1 MRLAAC
7 SLAFLLLGGAASA
20 QSKPKIAVMTV
31 GDQTRTLGE
40 SLLESLTDALRTQ
53 LAGTGQFV
61 VIDKSR
67 QAAALKRLVREQKRE
82 SYKACY
88 DNRCQIPLGQA
99 LAADSILR
107 TKVTQVG
114 SFFLINAELV
124 DLAKEAVTS
133 AAQARAYVKPRE
145 GRDDRLLRAIT
156 DLSRQLGGGT
166 TAPEVT
172 PPDRVTPPPPL
183 PLPPPRH
190 ETPEE
195 LQRRQELLQQQQAE
209 AQARGAQTQREAEW
223 RALQESQRRRRS
235 SYMIYGWMSVI
246 TGAILAGTGVYYATA
261 KVNEQRD
268 IADKA
273 TIASS
278 IDSAVEEAKKN
289 RTTGIVVLSLGGI
302 ALGAGTAL
310 ILLAPKVMERPVNV
324 AGVKLDR
331 APSAGASGDGF
342 AVSWGGKF

>member
-1 MRLAAC
+1 MRRAAC
-7 SLAFLLLGGAASA
+7 SLAILLLGGAAGA
-20 QSKPKIAVMTV
+20 QSKPKVAVMTCA
-31 GDQTRTLGE
+31 DQTRTLGE
-40 SLLESLTDALRTQ
+40 GLLESLTDTLRTQ
-53 LAGTGQFV
+53 LAAAGQFV

-67 QAAALKRLVREQKRE
+67 QAAALKRLIRDQKRE

-114 SFFLINAELV
+114 SFYLINAELV

-133 AAQARAYVKPRE
+133 AAQARAYVKPRD

-156 DLSRQLGGGT
+156 DLSRQLSGGAT
-166 TAPEVT
+166 PEVA
-172 PPDRVTPPPPL
+172 PVPPPERVLPR
-183 PLPPPRH
+183 PLPPPPG

-195 LQRRQELLQQQQAE
+195 LQRRQRLLQQQQAE
-209 AQARGAQTQREAEW
+209 AQARGADARRDAEL
-223 RALQESQRRRRS
+223 RALQDVQRRRRS
-235 SYMIYGWMSVI
+235 TYMIYGWMAVI
-246 TGAILAGTGVYYATA
+246 TGAILAGSGVYYVTA

-268 IADKA
+268 AADKA
-273 TIASS
+273 TSPSA

-289 RTTGIVVLSLGGI
+289 RTTGIVILSLGGI

-310 ILLAPKVMERPVNV
+310 ILAAPKVLERPVNV

-331 APSAGASGDGF
+331 VPSGGVSREGF
-342 AVSWGGKF
+342 AVSWGGRF